1 MASPSALLAAW
12 AARCVPRRTVAS
24 AAAAGARAYSIGAP
38 SGVLPSADTI
48 FALSSGAG
56 RSAVAVVR
64 LSGPGARGALAA
76 CTAGSD
82 VPPPRRLAY
91 RRIGRPG
98 SGELIDMGMVVHFPG
113 PASATGEDVAELHVH
128 GSRAVVAALAAAL
141 AALPGLR
148 PAAPGEFTRRAV
160 AAGKLDLT
168 AAEGLADL
176 LDADTD
182 AQRRQ
187 ALRALAGDTGRL
199 YDGWRDTL
207 TAAAAHVEAAIDF
220 VDDIETGEPGG
231 VAGVLARVTA
241 SLAGVLDGMTA
252 HLASARRAEVVRRGV
267 AVGIFGAPNAGKSSL
282 LNTLVRRPAAIVSA
296 VPGTTRDVLE
306 VTLDL
311 GGLPVALADTAGLR
325 HEAAAADDVERE
337 GIRRAL
343 ARVADSHL
351 TLCVV
356 DPATVPVGVAGSG
369 TSGGG
374 DPTSTAAA
382 TAELLLPGYGHL
394 VTPDTILV
402 VNKADPPDQGT
413 GEDAAAAAAAMVDA
427 AAGALA
433 RAFPHNTLLRVS
445 CRHGVGIDALLATLE
460 AAVQRRFGD
469 GTDGPGGGDE
479 GSRQPALMRE
489 RHRLHVEACVDSL
502 RKVVEGGTGGGT
514 SGGVGG
520 DAPGTPLP
528 LDVAAEELRLAIRHL
543 GAITGRVDVEQVLDV
558 LFASFCIGK

>member
-1 MASPSALLAAW
+1 MAALPKALAAW
-12 AARCVPRRTVAS
+12 ASRGVPQRAVAA
-24 AAAAGARAYSIGAP
+24 AAAAGRAYSIGAP
-38 SGVLPSADTI
+38 SGVLPSAPGGGDTI
-48 FALSSGAG
+48 FALSTGAG

-64 LSGPGARGALAA
+64 LSGPRARGALAA
-76 CTAGSD
+76 CTPGGEAD
-82 VPPPRRLAY
+82 VPPPRRLAF
-91 RRIGRPG
+91 RRIVHPGRP
-98 SGELIDMGMVVHFPG
+98 GELIDAGMVVHFPG
-113 PASATGEDVAELHVH
+113 PASATGEDVAEFHVH

-141 AALPGLR
+141 AGLPGLR

-187 ALRALAGDTGRL
+187 ALRALAGDTARL
-199 YDGWRDTL
+199 YDGWRDAL

-220 VDDIETGEPGG
+220 SDDIETGEPGG
-231 VAGVLARVTA
+231 VAGVLTRVTD
-241 SLAGVLDGMTA
+241 SLAGVLRGMTA
-252 HLASARRAEVVRRGV
+252 HLASARRAEVVRSGV

-282 LNTLVRRPAAIVSA
+282 LNCLVRRPAAIVSS

-325 HEAAAADDVERE
+325 TEAAAADDVERE

-343 ARVADSHL
+343 ARVAASHL

-356 DPATVPVGVAGSG
+356 DPAAVPALPEGERCD
-369 TSGGG
+369 
-374 DPTSTAAA
+374 DPQAL
-382 TAELLLPGYGHL
+382 LLLPGYGHL
-394 VTPDTILV
+394 VTPDTLLV
-402 VNKADPPDQGT
+402 LNKCDPPGQG
-413 GEDAAAAAAAMVDA
+413 ESASDSAVVDA

-433 RAFPHNTLLRVS
+433 RAFPANPLLRVS
-445 CRHGVGIDALLATLE
+445 CRHGVGIDALLAALE

-469 GTDGPGGGDE
+469 GVEGAAGGDDD
-479 GSRQPALMRE
+479 SSQPALMRE

-502 RKVVEGGTGGGT
+502 HKVVEGSISDGT
-514 SGGVGG
+514 
-520 DAPGTPLP
+520 APLP
-528 LDVAAEELRLAIRHL
+528 LDVAAEELRQAIRHL
-543 GAITGRVDVEQVLDV
+543 GAITGRVDVEDVLDV